1 MAFMAPHLLNTK
13 ASKPLT
19 DNRMRDA
26 EYKNIPVIQNTM
38 KMSIKSV
45 VKLKQDVVKT
55 SFVEYMQPS

>member
-1 MAFMAPHLLNTK
+1 
-13 ASKPLT
+13 
-19 DNRMRDA
+19 MRDA